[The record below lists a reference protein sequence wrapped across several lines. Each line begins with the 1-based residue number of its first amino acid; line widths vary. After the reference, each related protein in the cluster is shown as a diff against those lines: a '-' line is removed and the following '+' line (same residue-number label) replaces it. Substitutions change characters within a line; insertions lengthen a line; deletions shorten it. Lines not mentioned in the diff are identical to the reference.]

1 MLEGG
6 YENEET
12 HIGAS
17 ARAPIELEREAV
29 QDEEARLAKNRVSAA
44 IFRKRKEAAP
54 VEYSAGESGSEFLVK
69 LKDLKDGTKN
79 KRIMYLWKRI
89 IKRSRGAGQLLHK
102 MY

>member
-6 YENEET
+6 YENEEAQ
-12 HIGAS
+12 ISAS
-17 ARAPIELEREAV
+17 ARAPMPLEGDALQE
-29 QDEEARLAKNRVSAA
+29 EEARLAKNKVSAA
-44 IFRKRKEAAP
+44 IFRKHKETAP
-54 VEYSAGESGSEFLVK
+54 VEYSEGESGSEFLVQ

-89 IKRSRGAGQLLHK
+89 IKRSKGASQLLHK

>member
-1 MLEGG
+1 MTLE
-6 YENEET
+6 ND
-12 HIGAS
+12 
-17 ARAPIELEREAV
+17 AV
-29 QDEEARLAKNRVSAA
+29 KEEEARLAKNKVSAA
-44 IFRKRKEAAP
+44 IFRKHKEITL
-54 VEYSAGESGSEFLVK
+54 VEFSEGESGSEFLVQ